1 MNRKSLWLVVAAVL
15 AGATLTTIF
24 ANTEQGETGAR
35 WEYRGVVIRSPFAAV
50 DGCGEIEAELQGMG
64 KLEVSS
70 RVVGDRVIAGLK
82 ELDQIAYIR
91 YAIVYLQ
98 LDDLASIRAEIDWLL
113 EPTR

>member
-50 DGCGEIEAELQGMG
+50 DGCGEIEAELNELGKQGWELVDCEGVMY
-64 KLEVSS
+64 L
-70 RVVGDRVIAGLK
+70 LK
-82 ELDQIAYIR
+82 RPL
-91 YAIVYLQ
+91 
-98 LDDLASIRAEIDWLL
+98 
-113 EPTR
+113 TN